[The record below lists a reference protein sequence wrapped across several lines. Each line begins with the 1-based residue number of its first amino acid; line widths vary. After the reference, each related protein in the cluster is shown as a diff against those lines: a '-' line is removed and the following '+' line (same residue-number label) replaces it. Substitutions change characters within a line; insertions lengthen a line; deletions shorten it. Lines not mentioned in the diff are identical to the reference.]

1 MKHRILSLL
10 LVLTMGM
17 SLLVGCGGSDAADD
31 GAAQG
36 NEEVVQQEEIDTSIY
51 SERVTLTTEAGKTVQ
66 VYYDPTVID
75 YMDFEDSWFM
85 LGNMR
90 AFDVR
95 DAQSAQA
102 FMDAYLEKE
111 VYLEISEQEEITLG
125 GYTVHCY
132 KLIET
137 ESGSFI
143 GRYGVVELGSGV
155 VFDFAYMDELSE
167 ETDGEVLAAIKFV
180 VE

>member
-1 MKHRILSLL
+1 MKQRILSLL

-17 SLLVGCGGSDAADD
+17 TLLIGCSGNDTADD

-36 NEEVVQQEEIDTSIY
+36 NEDVVKQEEIDKSIY
-51 SERVTLTTEAGKTVQ
+51 SESVTLTTEGGKTVQ

-75 YMDFEDSWFM
+75 YIDFEDSWFM

-90 AFDVR
+90 AFAAH
-95 DAQSAQA
+95 DAESAQA

-111 VYLEISEQEEITLG
+111 VYLEISEQVEIQLG
-125 GYTVHCY
+125 GYTVYCY
-132 KLIET
+132 KLIEN
-137 ESGSFI
+137 ESDSFI
-143 GRYGVVELGSGV
+143 GRYGVIELGSGV
-155 VFDFAYMDELSE
+155 VFDFACLELSE
-167 ETDGEVLAAIKFV
+167 ETDGAVLGAIKFV

>member
-1 MKHRILSLL
+1 MKRRILGLL

-17 SLLVGCGGSDAADD
+17 TLLIGCGGNDTAGD
-31 GAAQG
+31 AAQG
-36 NEEVVQQEEIDTSIY
+36 NEDVVKQEEIDTSIY
-51 SERVTLTTEAGKTVQ
+51 SESVTVTTEAGKNVQ
-66 VYYDPTVID
+66 LYYDPTVID
-75 YMDFEDSWFM
+75 YWDFEDSWFM

-90 AFDVR
+90 AFDVV

-102 FMDAYLEKE
+102 FMDVYLEKMG
-111 VYLEISEQEEITLG
+111 YLEISEQEEIQLG

-143 GRYGVVELGSGV
+143 GRYGVIELGSGV
-155 VFDFAYMDELSE
+155 VFDFAYMGELSE

>member
-1 MKHRILSLL
+1 MKRRILSLL

-17 SLLVGCGGSDAADD
+17 SLLIGCGGNDTADD

-36 NEEVVQQEEIDTSIY
+36 NEDVVKQEEIDTSIY
-51 SERVTLTTEAGKTVQ
+51 SESITVTTEAGKTVQ
-66 VYYDPTVID
+66 VYYDPTVIN
-75 YMDFEDSWFM
+75 YLDFEDSWFG

-90 AFDVR
+90 AFDVV

-102 FMDAYLEKE
+102 FMDAYLEKMG
-111 VYLEISEQEEITLG
+111 YLEISEQEEIQLG
-125 GYTVHCY
+125 GYTVYCY

-143 GRYGVVELGSGV
+143 GRYGVIELGSGV
-155 VFDFAYMDELSE
+155 VFDFAYMAELTE

-180 VE
+180 LE